1 MAQQTWKK
9 YGGINTLEKNNHITT
24 NSLTTDNF
32 TLRNS
37 YLGNFVITGS
47 LYVSDNIYVS
57 TDVNIQGNTDIS
69 NNLTVG
75 GNLIIEGNTYLYDNL
90 FVSKGVVVDGNVNIY
105 NELFLGSTKQM
116 YLYGSSTGIGINTH
130 SPSAILDISGSK
142 EQILNVYSSGP
153 INTNIIARNQNHHGI
168 GVSSNDVSSCIQFY
182 NDGTV
187 NSGTVDAKIQYIL
200 GGNLVITTGNTIVN
214 SKFAVSNRLSKDHVF
229 GEQAIIYDISSAPY
243 LNDYYKNPTY
253 NTGNALS
260 LISDNNNSNTF
271 LNIANPNKIG
281 FAVGGGSIILPTDSN
296 TRSMGTIGLTD
307 ICGNYVPVQTIVSGN
322 NIISQRATV
331 GINKY
336 NPITE
341 TYVLDINGPV
351 HIDNGEIAIVNNI
364 PFQINCTDSNGGFI
378 VSVGNAAY
386 LNTITNKYTYIINY
400 SNNGG
405 KTWKQYNLTDNTSN
419 LNDFRIKFNAVYVYD
434 SSRAII
440 GGDYG
445 FMYFTNN
452 AGLNW
457 YSIVG
462 ITNNNNSSGEPANI
476 KSIFIYGSLNIRV
489 AYDNYTF
496 VTLSNI
502 SSLPSSILNISDPIN
517 SSISSIKT
525 IIHILISQLCG
536 INSYTCFAGE
546 NVASSIVDGSGSII
560 IQNNSGS
567 ESTPHIVAGHVYN
580 KIKTI
585 YDPISLSYII
595 IAVGNGVIS
604 WATSISGTYD
614 SFSFNDITNISIN
627 FKDVYIYDSRLA
639 VACGNGSAFYYS
651 IDGYQTWNPVNPQML
666 NSSGI
671 SYLLTNPNQHFVN
684 IYMNDLNSFII
695 TNVLPDSSSNIFYCY
710 LPNFLNHKNN
720 KVLDICGNMQ
730 LSGYLTV
737 DNDVYIKEQLYV
749 VCDSSLNGNLYVN
762 LDSSMN
768 GNVFIRKELTVAYD
782 SSLNGNL
789 YVGLDASMGGNVFI
803 RKELTVAYDS
813 SLNGNLYVGL
823 DASMNGNVFIR
834 KKLTVAYDSSLNGN
848 LYVGLDASMNGN
860 VFIRK
865 KLTVAYDSSLNENL
879 YVGLDASMNG
889 NVFIRK
895 KLTVA
900 YDSSL
905 NGNLYVGLDASMG
918 GNVFIW
924 KELTVAYDSS
934 LNGNLIVGLD
944 ATVVGN
950 IYNKGNLFTNY
961 IDCYHQNSLNI
972 GTNTQPQNI
981 NIGNPNSTI
990 NITGQNVN
998 ITGGTIQN
1006 IGQLETTLHTIL
1018 LNDGT
1023 TNPGVSVGSGIRIRD
1038 NGIDDAAFML
1048 ISTDMHGLLL
1058 KTTDSTNVLNINTG
1072 NIQLIDSSVRV
1083 GLVTLKRSTLDVNN
1097 VLDSSF
1103 TMMAADIDVSNI
1115 MLKDWRVSDQYTQ
1128 TAITNIRIFGN
1139 TDICGNLYI
1148 HNTTNSTAID
1158 TGAFQ
1163 IRKGGGASI
1172 SGNLFVGGI
1181 LHMDSPIIVNK
1192 LATSINPNMM
1202 MDISGNATITRLGLN
1217 LQAIDSDATLAIRGN
1232 IIQTFGFIQQF

>member
-24 NSLTTDNF
+24 NSLITDNF
-32 TLRNS
+32 TLRND
-37 YLGNFVITGS
+37 YLGNFVISGS
-47 LYVSDNIYVS
+47 LKVYDNIYVS
-57 TDVNIQGNTDIS
+57 TDVVIKGKTDIS

-75 GNLIIEGNTYLYDNL
+75 GNLIIAGNTYLYDNL

-105 NELFLGSTKQM
+105 NELFLGNTKQM

-130 SPSAILDISGSK
+130 SPTAILDISGSK

-153 INTNIIARNQNHHGI
+153 INTNIIAQNQNHHGI

-187 NSGTVDAKIQYIL
+187 NSSTVDAKIQYIL

-229 GEQAIIYDISSAPY
+229 GEQAVIYDISAGPY
-243 LNDYYKNPTY
+243 LNNYYKKPTY

-281 FAVGGGSIILPTDSN
+281 LAVGGGSIILPTDSN

-322 NIISQRATV
+322 NIISKRSTV

-351 HIDNGEIAIVNNI
+351 HIDNGEIVNVNNI

-462 ITNNNNSSGEPANI
+462 IANNNNSSQPANI
-476 KSIFIYGSLNIRV
+476 KSIFIYDSLNIIV

-496 VTLSNI
+496 FTLSNI
-502 SSLPSSILNISDPIN
+502 SSLPSSILNINDPIN
-517 SSISSIKT
+517 SISSNRT
-525 IIHILISQLCG
+525 IIPILISQLCG

-546 NVASSIVDGSGSII
+546 NVANSIVDGSGSII
-560 IQNNSGS
+560 IQNNSNNVLR
-567 ESTPHIVAGHVYN
+567 STPHIVSGHVYN
-580 KIKTI
+580 KIKNI
-585 YDPISLSYII
+585 YDPISHLYII
-595 IAVGNGVIS
+595 IAVGNGIIS
-604 WATSISGTYD
+604 SATSPIGTYNT
-614 SFSFNDITNISIN
+614 FTFNDITNISIN

-651 IDGYQTWNPVNPQML
+651 IDGYQTWTTVNPIML

-695 TNVLPDSSSNIFYCY
+695 TNVLPDSSSNILYCY
-710 LPNFLNHKNN
+710 LPNLLNHKNN
-720 KVLDICGNMQ
+720 QVLDVCGNMQ

-762 LDSSMN
+762 MDS
-768 GNVFIRKELTVAYD
+768 
-782 SSLNGNL
+782 
-789 YVGLDASMGGNVFI
+789 
-803 RKELTVAYDS
+803 
-813 SLNGNLYVGL
+813 
-823 DASMNGNVFIR
+823 
-834 KKLTVAYDSSLNGN
+834 
-848 LYVGLDASMNGN
+848 
-860 VFIRK
+860 
-865 KLTVAYDSSLNENL
+865 
-879 YVGLDASMNG
+879 SMNG

-918 GNVFIW
+918 GNVFIR
-924 KELTVAYDSS
+924 KKLTVAYDSS

-944 ATVVGN
+944 TTVGGN

-990 NITGQNVN
+990 NITGSNVN

-1023 TNPGVSVGSGIRIRD
+1023 TNPGVSVGSGVRIRD

-1058 KTTDSTNVLNINTG
+1058 KTTASPNVLNINTG
-1072 NIQLIDSSVRV
+1072 NIQLTDSSVRV

-1232 IIQTFGFIQQF
+1232 IIQTVGFIQQF